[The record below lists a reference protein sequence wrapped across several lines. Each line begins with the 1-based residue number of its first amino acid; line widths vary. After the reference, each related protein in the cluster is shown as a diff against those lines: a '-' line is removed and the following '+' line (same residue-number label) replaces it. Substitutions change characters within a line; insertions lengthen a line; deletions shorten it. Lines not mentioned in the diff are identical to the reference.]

1 MTEEERGNWVECQ
14 VGNESWKKK
23 TLDLVEKEETGEKK
37 KGEKKKGEKKKGE
50 KKSELPDYLIEAY
63 ANAGENGLAASM
75 SQPEITLLNLLPN
88 TRYDFRIR
96 AAVKDGTERTAWGDA
111 IESPSISTE
120 VGVPEPPSGLVVGL
134 VTHDSVFVEWER
146 PEDNGLPVEGFQL
159 CVRLEN
165 MKHVINENQ
174 EENQE
179 AKKEDQEEDQEENQ
193 EDNQEENQEENQEAK
208 KEDQEEDQEEN
219 QEENQEDNQ
228 EDNQEE
234 KIEEATMFIPMNAT
248 GMPPTT
254 SGIEDILLVG
264 QNYICEV
271 IAMNECGWGPPSKH
285 VRFSTRSIHAPL
297 PPWTIPAVMSGDT
310 FVLVEWQAV
319 EGVDQY
325 RLQRSSDYDARE
337 HVSALRKYCY
347 FLSDTISPTDL

>member
-1 MTEEERGNWVECQ
+1 
-14 VGNESWKKK
+14 
-23 TLDLVEKEETGEKK
+23 
-37 KGEKKKGEKKKGE
+37 
-50 KKSELPDYLIEAY
+50 
-63 ANAGENGLAASM
+63 
-75 SQPEITLLNLLPN
+75 
-88 TRYDFRIR
+88 
-96 AAVKDGTERTAWGDA
+96 
-111 IESPSISTE
+111 
-120 VGVPEPPSGLVVGL
+120 
-134 VTHDSVFVEWER
+134 
-146 PEDNGLPVEGFQL
+146 
-159 CVRLEN
+159 
-165 MKHVINENQ
+165 
-174 EENQE
+174 
-179 AKKEDQEEDQEENQ
+179 
-193 EDNQEENQEENQEAK
+193 
-208 KEDQEEDQEEN
+208 
-219 QEENQEDNQ
+219 
-228 EDNQEE
+228 
-234 KIEEATMFIPMNAT
+234 MFIPMNAT